1 VRFVR
6 IIAGLFIICILPS
19 ALGQGG
25 VTITQLRDFLLT
37 QHKSRQSDIET
48 AERLSSVTLAERL
61 NEQALSRIITE
72 AMPGPESLEQ
82 LRLLA
87 DYSIFAAPP
96 TSGESS
102 ISPAP
107 SPEEQQQM
115 VGAGAEYA
123 QTALHHLPD
132 FMAIR
137 YTRRFDNTPLGSGH
151 KHAKPKI
158 LLHWIGEFK
167 DRITYRNGAEI
178 ENDSRTQQG
187 TSEIVHPGLMSMGEF
202 GPILSVVFR
211 DFATGDVAWA
221 RWELDDP
228 AEGRLAVFHY
238 SVPKAASHYLVDFC
252 CYRNP
257 EDETEELSFHDHPA
271 YHGEVVLNPDSGV
284 VRRITIQADLDNSAP
299 VFGSDLVVR
308 YREVEI
314 GGRAYVCPVRS
325 IAMTTIHNAKME
337 RIDGLGIE
345 RHLNEVQYIDYHKF
359 GSTSRV
365 VADP

>member
-1 VRFVR
+1 MRLVR
-6 IIAGLFIICILPS
+6 IIAGLFIICVLPS

-48 AERLSSVTLAERL
+48 AERLSSVTLVERL

-96 TSGESS
+96 SSGESS

-115 VGAGAEYA
+115 VAAGTEYA

-137 YTRRFDNTPLGSGH
+137 YTRRFDNTPLGSGN

-187 TSEIVHPGLMSMGEF
+187 TSETVHPGLMSMGEF

-211 DFATGDVAWA
+211 DFAQGDVAWA
-221 RWELDDP
+221 RWELDPTD
-228 AEGRLAVFHY
+228 GRLAVFHY

-252 CYRNP
+252 CYRNA
-257 EDETEELSFHDHPA
+257 EDETQELSFRDHPA
-271 YHGEVVLNPDSGV
+271 YHGEVVLSPDSGV
-284 VRRITIQADLDNSAP
+284 IRRITIQADLDNSAP
-299 VFGSDLVVR
+299 IVGSDLAVQ
-308 YREVEI
+308 YGEVEI
-314 GGRAYVCPVRS
+314 AGRAYVCPVRS
-325 IAMTTIHNAKME
+325 IAMTAIHNAKME

-345 RHLNEVQYIDYHKF
+345 RHLNVVQYIDYHKF